1 MTLPFTAWRRLAG
14 PLLLALLA
22 LLAACATTLPAVD
35 RALIESNALP
45 ASPDTPLGRIV
56 AASTPEGQHSGF
68 RLMPLGPFAYDT
80 RLQLARLATVSL
92 DLQYYHVEADEAGR
106 TLLRALRD
114 AAQRGVRVRLLIDD
128 LYTGGLDDLFMGFA
142 AHPNIEVRLFNPFCC
157 ARGSGQVGRFAAAIG
172 DWTRVNRRMHN
183 KLFIADGVAAIIGG
197 RNIANEYFLRSE
209 TDNFI
214 DMDAF
219 AVGQLIEPLAVLFD
233 RYWNSDP
240 VFPLHRV
247 ARPSLAPADA
257 MAYFER
263 LTGADQT
270 APAAPLPNSDIL
282 GYGPLRDE
290 LQDGRLG
297 LVWGQAYAFA
307 DHPDKPFEGSVGG
320 ELLETSVTYNIIEP
334 IMKAQR
340 EVLISSPY
348 FVPGD
353 KGMALLR
360 QLRQRG
366 VKVSVMTNALSAT
379 DEPVVHIGYSRY
391 REEML
396 RLGIELFEVS
406 GARAKRNLRMF
417 HFGESLGRLHAK
429 LVVIDRQLV
438 FIGSM
443 NFDPRSA
450 TINTELGS
458 IIDSKALAREMIR
471 VIDLDRIQSAW
482 LVRLAAAGGGLEWL
496 GADADG
502 EIQVHRSEPDATL
515 WTRLKLW
522 LLRPLVPEALL

>member
-1 MTLPFTAWRRLAG
+1 MTLPFTALRRLAG
-14 PLLLALLA
+14 VLLLALVA
-22 LLAACATTLPAVD
+22 ALAACATALPPVD
-35 RALIESNALP
+35 RAAIESSARP
-45 ASPDTPLGRIV
+45 GSPDTPLGRIV

-68 RLMPLGPFAYDT
+68 RLLPLGPFSYDT

-92 DLQYYHVEADEAGR
+92 DLQYYHFEADETGR

-114 AAQRGVRVRLLIDD
+114 AALRGVRVRLLIDD
-128 LYTGGLDDLFMGFA
+128 LYTGGLDDFFMGFA
-142 AHPNIEVRLFNPFCC
+142 AHPNVELRLFNPFCC
-157 ARGSGQVGRFAAAIG
+157 ARGSGQAGRFAAAIG
-172 DWTRVNRRMHN
+172 DWSRVNHRMHN
-183 KLFIADGVAAIIGG
+183 KMFIADGVAAIIGG

-209 TDNFI
+209 VDNFI

-219 AVGQLIEPLAVLFD
+219 AVGRLIEPLAALID
-233 RYWNSDP
+233 RDWNSDP
-240 VFPLHRV
+240 VFPLQRV
-247 ARPSLAPADA
+247 ARPSLAPAEA

-263 LTGADQT
+263 LTGPAQT
-270 APAAPLPNSDIL
+270 PPPAPLPNSDIL

-297 LVWGQAYAFA
+297 LVWGDAYAFA

-320 ELLETSVTYNIIEP
+320 DLLETSVTYNIIEP
-334 IMKAQR
+334 MMKAQR
-340 EVLISSPY
+340 EVVISSPY
-348 FVPGD
+348 FVPGAH
-353 KGMALLR
+353 GMALLR

-366 VKVSVMTNALSAT
+366 VKISVVTNALSAT

-429 LVVIDRQLV
+429 LLVIDRQVV

-450 TINTELGS
+450 TINTELGA
-458 IIDSKALAREMIR
+458 IIDSKPLAREMIR

-522 LLRPLVPEALL
+522 LLRPLVPESLL